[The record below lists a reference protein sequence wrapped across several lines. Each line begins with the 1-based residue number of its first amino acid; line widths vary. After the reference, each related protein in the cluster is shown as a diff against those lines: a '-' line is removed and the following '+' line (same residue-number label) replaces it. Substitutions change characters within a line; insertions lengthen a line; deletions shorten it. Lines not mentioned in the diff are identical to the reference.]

1 MTPQDP
7 TALGAPM
14 PTMPDAPPDPFGGMI
29 QAIAAGFAAGFGGK
43 TVADQIAQQRQNSWE
58 AWQRKQDATLRRE
71 ELDRADRRFAASLDM
86 QRTQLQYEQGRDERA
101 ATERA
106 AAATEEKSRFDM
118 TFNAAKEERDA
129 KTKQDTMKQ
138 AGLADFAV
146 REGILPE
153 GTLLADPAVV
163 EVAQRSRSEARADE
177 RFNVDRIDRNNLEAR
192 RVKSEEDKMAFDIWR
207 TLRSE
212 DADVRNLD
220 SQFRAKSLELARE
233 DVAAGRSNSFEGS
246 IEAYLKLFGRA
257 ETQARGGSGEVRAAL
272 DAIKGGDFSRLDE
285 LRAIPAPTSR
295 PTETAATPVRDT
307 VKPPTSPRA
316 AADLAR
322 AQESQRKNTV
332 VQAAQTQALKEA
344 FTALAT
350 DKTLSQRFEWAQ
362 SGGKP
367 SDKIEAAFRRD
378 RGLSA
383 KDPISDADFYQ
394 WLRSEIRLESDD
406 SLTVDDLRERI
417 AKLQF
422 KQKPKK

>member
-86 QRTQLQYEQGRDERA
+86 QRTQLEYEQGRDQRA
-101 ATERA
+101 EQDRRDAAKTE
-106 AAATEEKSRFDM
+106 KDRFDM

-146 REGILPE
+146 REGLLPE
-153 GTLLADPAVV
+153 DTLFADPAVV
-163 EVAQRSRSEARADE
+163 EAAQRNRSEAAADR
-177 RFNVDRIDRNNLEAR
+177 RFEASRVDQNNLEAR

-233 DVAAGRSNSFEGS
+233 DVASGRSNSFEGS

-285 LRAIPAPTSR
+285 LRAIPAPASR
-295 PTETAATPVRDT
+295 PTETAAAPVRDT
-307 VKPPTSPRA
+307 VKPPTSPTSRA
-316 AADLAR
+316 EVNRSDEAR
-322 AQESQRKNTV
+322 KKGAV
-332 VQAAQTQALKEA
+332 VSAAQNQAVKESFEAMANDRYGKGSAAKVEEIYRAERKLK
-344 FTALAT
+344 
-350 DKTLSQRFEWAQ
+350 
-362 SGGKP
+362 
-367 SDKIEAAFRRD
+367 RD
-378 RGLSA
+378 
-383 KDPISDADFYQ
+383 DPISDADFYQ

>member
-86 QRTQLQYEQGRDERA
+86 QRTQLEYEKGRDERA
-101 ATERA
+101 AADRA
-106 AAATEEKSRFDM
+106 TSAKAEQDRFDM
-118 TFNAAKEERDA
+118 TFKAAQDERANKDRA
-129 KTKQDTMKQ
+129 DTMKQ

-163 EVAQRSRSEARADE
+163 EAAQRSRSETRADE
-177 RFNVDRIDRNNLEAR
+177 RFNIDRVDRNNLEDR
-192 RVKSEEDKMAFDIWR
+192 RVKAEETKTAFDIWR

-246 IEAYLKLFGRA
+246 IEAYMKLFGRA
-257 ETQARGGSGEVRAAL
+257 ETQARGGAGSVREVL

-285 LRAIPAPTSR
+285 LRALPAPAAESRPTTVAESR
-295 PTETAATPVRDT
+295 PTEKRDT
-307 VKPPTSPRA
+307 VKPPAGASITTKR
-316 AADLAR
+316 
-322 AQESQRKNTV
+322 
-332 VQAAQTQALKEA
+332 KEA
-344 FTALAT
+344 TTAAVNEGERRIQSDRLRSVVAALDSIPDDVIAAIET
-350 DKTLSQRFEWAQ
+350 KLGGSADEQAVVSELLKHWDAASKKANASRFRTVA
-362 SGGKP
+362 GP
-367 SDKIEAAFRRD
+367 AAIALEAA
-378 RGLSA
+378 
-383 KDPISDADFYQ
+383 K
-394 WLRSEIRLESDD
+394 
-406 SLTVDDLRERI
+406 I
-417 AKLQF
+417 AAGR
-422 KQKPKK
+422 